1 MMLEAILRHLR
12 NWFIVSAHPGHYTV
26 TDGRIELPFLASG
39 QYYRIV
45 GSVFNDGLHC
55 HDAGEHLKEETFYG
69 TVFTL
74 AIPEAV
80 QELAR
85 EIEEWQAKHGATAEG
100 PFQSES
106 FGGYSYT
113 RATDSQTGG
122 AVTWQSAFRSRL
134 NAWRKI

>member
-26 TDGRIELPFLASG
+26 TNGNIELPFLQPG

-55 HDAGEHLKEETFYG
+55 EGAGEHLKEETFYG

-80 QELAR
+80 LDLSR
-85 EIEEWQAKHGATAEG
+85 EIEEWQSKHGAAAEG
-100 PFQSES
+100 PYQSES